1 MESIWSIKFRSKN
14 KKELV
19 KLIFNEHLDIGCS
32 GPVQAPDGFFEV
44 VAYVNEEK
52 KKELVSTKSASM
64 KVMVLEDMM
73 KTGIERQKEVSKGNK
88 LKDSGA
94 RTVKGLGIKE

>member
-1 MESIWSIKFRSKN
+1 MESIWSIKFRAKN

-19 KLIFNEHLDIGCS
+19 KLIFSEHLDIGCS
-32 GPVQAPDGFFEV
+32 GPVQTLDGYFEI

-52 KKELVSTKSASM
+52 KKELISTKSATM
-64 KVMVLEDMM
+64 KVVVLEDMM

-88 LKDSGA
+88 DKDSGP